1 MIFNKNKLDSLSCL
15 LNGIKTLNIFKI
27 NIFQILIF
35 TFKTKDQLN
44 PTIFAQKFQSI
55 VHQFPTCSSSFYEPN
70 RKKEFLKFLILRLVP
85 RLWNKILPVSVK
97 DLDTVAL
104 FKAKGKKL
112 IGKS

>member
-1 MIFNKNKLDSLSCL
+1 M
-15 LNGIKTLNIFKI
+15 
-27 NIFQILIF
+27 IF